1 MKKEDTKPLTD
12 IRGGQYLMDYRGF
25 VAPIVEE
32 GNEASEE
39 TQGQEQTESK

>member
-25 VAPIVEE
+25 VAPIVED
-32 GNEASEE
+32 GDDQASEGE
-39 TQGQEQTESK
+39 GEKADTK